1 MGKTTQCE
9 FILTTMLQHR
19 EKAYWTAKDFQ
30 KPPYFVGYE
39 ASARMS
45 DLMRMHPDL
54 LIVGREDRF
63 RTLAINWEKYD
74 ELERLGKEIQCTK
87 SVPSAEH

>member
-1 MGKTTQCE
+1 MSKTTQCE
-9 FILTTMLQHR
+9 FILQTMLTHR

-30 KPPYFVGYE
+30 HPPFFVGYE

-74 ELERLGKEIQCTK
+74 ELNRLEKEHRC
-87 SVPSAEH
+87 

>member
-1 MGKTTQCE
+1 MSKTTQCE
-9 FILTTMLQHR
+9 FILQTMLTHR

-30 KPPYFVGYE
+30 HPPYFVGYE

-74 ELERLGKEIQCTK
+74 ELEKMRER
-87 SVPSAEH
+87 AEA

>member
-1 MGKTTQCE
+1 MSKTTQCE
-9 FILTTMLQHR
+9 FILQTMLTHR

-30 KPPYFVGYE
+30 HPPFFVGYE

-63 RTLAINWEKYD
+63 RTLARNWEKYD
-74 ELERLGKEIQCTK
+74 ELNRLEKEHRC
-87 SVPSAEH
+87 

>member
-1 MGKTTQCE
+1 MSKLTQCD

-74 ELERLGKEIQCTK
+74 ELEKLRKEN
-87 SVPSAEH
+87 SYENR